1 MEQIGVKMPVEV
13 RGTSIE
19 NTFIIP
25 VISNYKGVDKCIETI
40 YNYNE
45 NFRIYL
51 IDQTKD
57 GKCAYLQDKVHLY
70 IKTQRNLGFA
80 KAMNTGI
87 VIAMRE
93 SKYITL
99 CNDDVEFVHKDW
111 FPKVKEYLE
120 KRPEVL
126 GLNPASIRAFT
137 PDRTKD
143 WMPYKEKYTEE
154 DIKYLFEPKEG
165 ENCEFTYNPAWFFE
179 GAMMFCTVFP
189 SRAFE
194 IVGLLDEGF
203 FPGCFTGETTIK
215 IYDDTNK
222 ETTVSFSDLATNY
235 KDKKFY
241 VSSYD
246 VKLQK
251 EVKAE
256 ASNPRKTKEVTHLIE
271 IELENGSKF
280 QCTPEHLLLTS
291 IGKGKYF
298 KAKNC
303 ILNEYNPMPLISNNG
318 IQIIKSGKHIK
329 LDKPVSVYDLTVDKY
344 HNFALSS
351 GIIVHNSSEDY
362 DWCRRCYALGYRMG
376 HFNGAWVYH
385 HWLTSKNAFDWNSGE
400 KEKYRAYPA
409 FPDKWKSEEEPEP
422 DIYGKKG
429 KMDKPTFVVP
439 L

>member
-1 MEQIGVKMPVEV
+1 MEQNVKMPVEV
-13 RGTSIE
+13 RGNSIE

-25 VISNYKGVDKCIETI
+25 VIFNYKGVDKCIETI

-51 IDQTKD
+51 IDQTEG

-70 IKTQRNLGFA
+70 IKTCRNLGFA

-93 SKYITL
+93 SEYITL

-111 FPKVKEYLE
+111 FPRVKEYFI

-126 GLNPASIRAFT
+126 GLNPASIKAFT
-137 PDRTKD
+137 DDRTKD

-154 DIKYLFEPKEG
+154 DIKYLFEPKKG
-165 ENCEFTYNPAWFFE
+165 ANCEFSYHPDWFFE

-203 FPGCFTGETTIK
+203 FPG
-215 IYDDTNK
+215 
-222 ETTVSFSDLATNY
+222 
-235 KDKKFY
+235 
-241 VSSYD
+241 
-246 VKLQK
+246 
-251 EVKAE
+251 
-256 ASNPRKTKEVTHLIE
+256 
-271 IELENGSKF
+271 
-280 QCTPEHLLLTS
+280 
-291 IGKGKYF
+291 
-298 KAKNC
+298 
-303 ILNEYNPMPLISNNG
+303 
-318 IQIIKSGKHIK
+318 
-329 LDKPVSVYDLTVDKY
+329 
-344 HNFALSS
+344 
-351 GIIVHNSSEDY
+351 SSEDY

-376 HFNGAWVYH
+376 HFNGAWLYH
-385 HWLTSKNAFDWNSGE
+385 HWLTSKGQFDWNSGE

-409 FPDKWKSEEEPEP
+409 FPDKWKTDEEPEP
-422 DIYGKKG
+422 DIYGQKG
-429 KMDKPTFVVP
+429 AMDKPTLVVP